1 MKIRDIAITV
11 AVTMLGIHMA
21 IISLIITIMGI
32 VIATATIIYIILMG
46 IIIEQRQR
54 IDDNDEGNP
63 RGLSFLLKKEEE

>member
-21 IISLIITIMGI
+21 IISLIITIMVI

-63 RGLSFLLKKEEE
+63 RGV

>member
-1 MKIRDIAITV
+1 VKIRDIAITV

-63 RGLSFLLKKEEE
+63 RGLSF